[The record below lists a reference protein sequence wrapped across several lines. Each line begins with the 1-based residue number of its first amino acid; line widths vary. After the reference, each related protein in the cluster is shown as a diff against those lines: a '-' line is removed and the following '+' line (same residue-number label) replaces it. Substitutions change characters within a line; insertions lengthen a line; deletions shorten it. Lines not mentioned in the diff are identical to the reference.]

1 MKTLLITLLQSPTST
16 PNPGDANTLDL
27 SNPFELI
34 VYIICPIAI
43 LIFYFL
49 YRKQN
54 RNNNK

>member
-54 RNNNK
+54 RNNK